1 MIAGLH
7 GVLVARTADS
17 LVVEVGGVSFRVV
30 APTGTL
36 AQAGAVGDTVKVF
49 THLHVREDA
58 LTLFGFQTPQERELF
73 QLLLTVTGVG
83 PKVALSLISAYPA
96 ETLKQA
102 IAAGD
107 VDLLSRVPGIGRKTA
122 ARLALELKGKVEPG
136 RPVSTL
142 ASPADGELVAALS
155 NLGYTSAEVQ
165 SALQALPTATGQT
178 LEDRL
183 RLALQYFAGK
193 P

>member
-1 MIAGLH
+1 
-7 GVLVARTADS
+7 
-17 LVVEVGGVSFRVV
+17 
-30 APTGTL
+30 
-36 AQAGAVGDTVKVF
+36 VF

-96 ETLKQA
+96 DTLKQA

-122 ARLALELKGKVEPG
+122 ARLALELKGKVEAG

-142 ASPADGELVAALS
+142 AAPADGELVAALS

-165 SALQALPTATGQT
+165 SALQALPTASGQT
-178 LEDRL
+178 LEERL

-193 P
+193 R